1 MLLAPPPPT
10 TCRINYQRLSAH
22 ARAMDAETLIRTL
35 RAYDASVDA
44 TAVRTAFD
52 ASQPGH
58 SSSASSSLRD
68 WVARHVGPDTLLS
81 VDELNQ

>member
-1 MLLAPPPPT
+1 
-10 TCRINYQRLSAH
+10 
-22 ARAMDAETLIRTL
+22 MDAETLIRTL